1 MFGILKRTISS
12 LNSNRRHEEAI
23 CLFSAQML
31 SSSSGSCGGS
41 CNLKADLLFAQ
52 KCVVLSTPE
61 GFSKTGAALEEE
73 AKDDRASAGLKKT
86 CS

>member
-31 SSSSGSCGGS
+31 SSSSGSCGS

-73 AKDDRASAGLKKT
+73 AKDGRASAGLKKT